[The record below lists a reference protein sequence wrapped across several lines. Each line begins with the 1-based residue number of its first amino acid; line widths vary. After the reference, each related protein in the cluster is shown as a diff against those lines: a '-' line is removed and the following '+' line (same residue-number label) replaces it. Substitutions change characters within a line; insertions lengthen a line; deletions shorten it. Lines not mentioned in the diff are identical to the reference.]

1 MGMGCEDVK
10 TKTICQLS
18 ADIEGTECQWQSSST
33 WAAMSPTLKKLSF
46 AHCSDPTKKVM
57 FILKMTMLILKKLL
71 FAYCS
76 DPTKKVW
83 TRCDDVAH
91 AVYTVHCT
99 LCSNGVV
106 SHI

>member
-46 AHCSDPTKKVM
+46 AHCSDPTKKV
-57 FILKMTMLILKKLL
+57 
-71 FAYCS
+71 
-76 DPTKKVW
+76 W

-106 SHI
+106 SYI